1 MLVAHETLR
10 RSSSGLLAVQYV
22 RYLLRGD
29 PLTFILVTTF
39 GVLAAAMT
47 LHHCNLAGAVLAH
60 AAMNTLIFVFIGGRV
75 SSL

>member
-1 MLVAHETLR
+1 
-10 RSSSGLLAVQYV
+10 V

-29 PLTFILVTTF
+29 PLIFTLVTTF

-47 LHHCNLAGAVLAH
+47 LRHRNLAGAALAH
-60 AAMNTLIFVFIGGRV
+60 VAMNTLIFVFIGGRV